1 MDSLEQ
7 DLNTLR
13 IYGRGLSRYDLQ
25 GEVDSLAEEDDVEE
39 EYDDDS
45 ETTEPDERS
54 SGLITEDLDT
64 LDLHG
69 VATRVI
75 KLLKQELLYDRERNR

>member
-25 GEVDSLAEEDDVEE
+25 GEVDSLAEEDDVE
-39 EYDDDS
+39 DDDS